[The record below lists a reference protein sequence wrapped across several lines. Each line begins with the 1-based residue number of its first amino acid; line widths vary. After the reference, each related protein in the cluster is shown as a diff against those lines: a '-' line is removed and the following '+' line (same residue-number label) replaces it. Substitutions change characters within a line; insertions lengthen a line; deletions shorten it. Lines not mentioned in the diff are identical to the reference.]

1 MDQNKTGKFI
11 AGERKRKAL
20 TQKQLAEMLGISD
33 KTISKWERG
42 GGFPEVSLL
51 LPLCR
56 ELDITVNE
64 LLAGERV
71 AEEDYKKKAEEN
83 MMNLV
88 KEAQESRKKI
98 ILSALVAA
106 LAILAALPL
115 VVVVGALEMET
126 WLRCLLIGIGLV
138 VVVLGIIIACVLD
151 RDAGAFECPECHERF
166 VPEMGAYIMGPHTI
180 TKRKLRCP
188 KCGAVKYCRHVLTK

>member
-115 VVVVGALEMET
+115 VVVAGALEMET

-180 TKRKLRCP
+180 TKRTLRCP

>member
-115 VVVVGALEMET
+115 IVVAGALEMET